1 MNQVGVF
8 FFLSSWAYSPRLIC
22 KPRMRLSI
30 SVPKFYFININIRL
44 IPVSGISTVVQLH
57 VSGTVKRPGPI
68 FGMLS
73 PTNASYFYHEITLQG
88 SNMDQGRRLK

>member
-1 MNQVGVF
+1 
-8 FFLSSWAYSPRLIC
+8 
-22 KPRMRLSI
+22 MRLSI

-73 PTNASYFYHEITLQG
+73 PTNASYFYHERTLQPL
-88 SNMDQGRRLK
+88 NVDQGKRLK